1 MQKTKI
7 LNQKSFQKDI
17 ELYIDKL
24 ISNEFE
30 KIVLKSEDN
39 SKNDVVILPIDE
51 YERLK
56 NLYENFKDLRE
67 ESKK

>member
-39 SKNDVVILPIDE
+39 SKDDVVILPIDE